1 MSLHL
6 KLLDIDHPRTFEE
19 SKLREIEAHSLIYLS
34 AWLFSQSTAISI
46 LRTYIFSTEDK
57 KGSETG
63 KHCKQIK
70 KGHKIISF

>member
-1 MSLHL
+1 MYMYLFYAYNR
-6 KLLDIDHPRTFEE
+6 PRFLQ
-19 SKLREIEAHSLIYLS
+19 SKLTLNFP

-70 KGHKIISF
+70 KGHKIISI